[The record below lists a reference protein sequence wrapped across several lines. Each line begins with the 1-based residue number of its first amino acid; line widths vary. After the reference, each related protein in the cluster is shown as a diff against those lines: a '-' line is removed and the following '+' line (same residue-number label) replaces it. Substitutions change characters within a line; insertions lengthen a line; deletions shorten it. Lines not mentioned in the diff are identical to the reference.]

1 MEIDTAVVMQQFLDG
16 MGNLL
21 IMMGFG
27 AIIALCLAGAF
38 VYLVYHRGDDYYGE

>member
-21 IMMGFG
+21 ISFG
-27 AIIALCLAGAF
+27 AIIALCLTGTF
-38 VYLVYHRGDDYYGE
+38 VYLVHHRGDDYYGE